1 LMGLR
6 DVSCLTS
13 WNVFYV
19 EITFVYYVL
28 DLRLLVG

>member
-13 WNVFYV
+13 WNDFCV
-19 EITFVYYVL
+19 EIAFVNYVL

>member
-6 DVSCLTS
+6 DVSFLTS